1 MLIVL
6 EQETK
11 RQVGAI
17 TTVYLINEKTGE
29 ILAQDLTVKASDPI
43 EAGRKAINAM
53 LIEAPGALISAD
65 DWFLPGVR
73 CQLKTKKER

>member
-17 TTVYLINEKTGE
+17 TTVHLIDEATGE
-29 ILAQDLTVKASDPI
+29 ILAQDLTVKVSDPI

-53 LIEAPGALISAD
+53 LTEFPSARISAD
-65 DWFLPGVR
+65 ERFLKGTH
-73 CQLKTKKER
+73 CKL